1 MLPKSLG
8 LKVPLLRSHK
18 DCAWNLLI
26 EVRRAAGDLSCV
38 SFSSEGYFIGY
49 ECSIEYEYFYGYSM
63 KVIPCN
69 YKHLLE
75 RNLKKLRMV
84 IILLIYSSSLLWLFL
99 PSIPVMTKLAY
110 TRRGTKKRGFKSEW
124 LFLYIF
130 SSLSFVKHVS

>member
-63 KVIPCN
+63 RVIPCN
-69 YKHLLE
+69 YKHFGPRIYKTFVREKFKKTENGNHFTHLLFFPS
-75 RNLKKLRMV
+75 LTLSS
-84 IILLIYSSSLLWLFL
+84 IYPSYDKVSLYAKGDEEEGGGRVGL
-99 PSIPVMTKLAY
+99 
-110 TRRGTKKRGFKSEW
+110 KSE
-124 LFLYIF
+124 
-130 SSLSFVKHVS
+130 